1 MVAKNI
7 TTNAVAHAERETCER
22 PALVPRMSGAD
33 VVVRLLERQG
43 VTTVA
48 GIPGGAVLPLYDALA
63 RAGTLRH
70 VLARHEQGAGFIAQG
85 IARATGRPGVCIA
98 SSGPGATNLITAIA
112 DAKLDSIP
120 LVAITGQVPRALLGT
135 DAFQEVDTF
144 GLSLPVT
151 KHNFLVRSARDLLR
165 VVPSAFNLAASGRPG
180 PVLIDIP
187 KDVQTE
193 HVDVAEWPAPGVP
206 DAARAA
212 SDDALA
218 HAAVMIEAAE
228 RPILYLGGGV
238 VASGAARAAVAL
250 AERSSLPTVMTLMGL
265 GCMPA
270 DHPLALGMLGMHGA
284 PYTNH
289 ALDECDLLIAV
300 GARFDDRATGK
311 LAEFCPHAS
320 VIHADVDAAELH
332 KLRAAQ
338 LAIAADA
345 RAVLEPLL
353 SRVRARTRATWL
365 DRIRTLKRRH
375 PLHMPR
381 LDSLRS
387 PYGLVRAVASALDD
401 DALVAT
407 DVGQHQM
414 WVAQAYPLR
423 RARQWL
429 TSGGLGTMGF
439 GLPAAIGAALG
450 HPDRTV
456 VCFSGDGSILMNLQE
471 FATAAEERVNVK
483 VVLMNNRSL
492 GLVYQQQTLFYGQ
505 RTFASEYA
513 RTPDFIALM
522 RGFGVDAV
530 DLEREVDPRRAL
542 VDALRARGPCLIHAP
557 IATQEQ
563 VLPMVPPG
571 AANTEMI
578 VSDEA
583 I

>member
-1 MVAKNI
+1 MI
-7 TTNAVAHAERETCER
+7 LDRTMTTAVPRAEREPCER
-22 PALVPRMSGAD
+22 PALVERSSGAD
-33 VVVRLLERQG
+33 LVVRLLERQG
-43 VTTVA
+43 VTTIA

-63 RAGTLRH
+63 RAGTIRH

-85 IARATGRPGVCIA
+85 IARSTGRPGVCVA

-165 VVPSAFNLAASGRPG
+165 VVPSAFNIAASGRPG

-193 HVDVAEWPAPGVP
+193 LVDVEEWPAPGAR
-206 DAARAA
+206 DNTRAA
-212 SDDALA
+212 CDDALA
-218 HAAVMIEAAE
+218 RAAAMIEAAE

-238 VASGAARAAVAL
+238 VASGAAQAAVAL

-289 ALDECDLLIAV
+289 ALDECDLLIAI

-311 LAEFCPHAS
+311 LAEFCPHAN
-320 VIHADVDAAELH
+320 VIHADIDAAELH

-338 LAIAADA
+338 LAISADA

-353 SRVRARTRATWL
+353 PRVRSRKRTAWL
-365 DRIRTLKRRH
+365 ERIRTLKRQH
-375 PLHMPR
+375 PLSMPR

-387 PYGLVRAVASALDD
+387 PYGLVHAVAAVLDD
-401 DALVAT
+401 DALVTT

-439 GLPAAIGAALG
+439 GLPAAIGAALA
-450 HPDRTV
+450 HPERTV
-456 VCFSGDGSILMNLQE
+456 VCFSGDGSILMNVQE
-471 FATAAEERVNVK
+471 FATAAEERANVK

-492 GLVYQQQTLFYGQ
+492 GLVYQQQTLFYGR

-513 RTPDFIALM
+513 RTPDFVALM

-530 DLEREVDPRRAL
+530 DLERAADPRRAL
-542 VDALRARGPCLIHAP
+542 VDALRAPGPCLIHAP
-557 IATQEQ
+557 IATHEQ

-578 VSDEA
+578 LSEG
-583 I
+583 